1 MRGALGSRVKS
12 REWSG
17 LLGEVMSGSDFPTP
31 TGNVGFRAF
40 TADDVPAWVEL
51 HARILPEHAQD
62 LADVVHREANWDGA
76 RFWRNRAVAFTPDG
90 RVIGVGIIEHL
101 HWQFHPH
108 RYAVRVLVDPDHR
121 GLGIGTSLHAWI
133 VGQASRRDAWSLRG
147 EVQEKDVAA
156 VRFVTQR
163 GYVEAQ
169 RNWESRLD
177 VESFDPDQFA
187 NAEGRVTGAGIRL
200 TSLAIELERVG
211 AAGRDAVLR
220 AVHDVDCEG
229 STDEPSLDPITPAP
243 FERWVAEVVEA
254 PDALPDAFFLAAD
267 DTRYVALSA
276 MMQRRATPGVLGQ
289 GFTAVVKSHRGR
301 GIAMAL
307 KVRTVAYARA
317 NGYREIVT
325 WNNSR
330 NRPMLRINEAMGFVK
345 QPVWIEYTLQ
355 LREPECVEPGK
366 PDDPSALQ

>member
-1 MRGALGSRVKS
+1 MN
-12 REWSG
+12 E
-17 LLGEVMSGSDFPTP
+17 SDFPTP
-31 TGNVGFRAF
+31 GGGVTFRAF
-40 TADDVPAWVEL
+40 TPDDVPAWVEL

-62 LADVVHREANWDGA
+62 LADVVHREATWDSA
-76 RFWRNRAVAFTPDG
+76 RFWRNRAVAFTPGG

-101 HWQFHPH
+101 HWQFHPD

-121 GLGIGTSLHAWI
+121 GLGIGSSLHTWI
-133 VGQASRRDAWSLRG
+133 VGQASQRDAWSLRG
-147 EVQEKDVAA
+147 EVQERDAA
-156 VRFVTQR
+156 SVRFVTQR

-177 VESFDPDQFA
+177 VPSFVSDQFA
-187 NAEGRVTGAGIRL
+187 TAEGRVTEAGIRL
-200 TSLAIELERVG
+200 TSLANELERVG
-211 AAGRDAVLR
+211 AAGREGVLR
-220 AVHDVDCEG
+220 AVHEVDCEG

-243 FERWVAEVVEA
+243 FGRWVAEVVEA
-254 PDALPDAFFLAAD
+254 PDALPDAYFLAED
-267 DTRYVALSA
+267 GGRYVGLSA
-276 MMQRRATPGVLGQ
+276 LMERRATPGVLGQ

-307 KVRTVAYARA
+307 KLRTVAYARA

-355 LREPECVEPGK
+355 LRGPEHAQPGPLVHRG
-366 PDDPSALQ
+366 PDGPLP